1 MLFNFEAPPLT
12 WTAFIKLLSDSQ
24 LKAVFWGYEREIG
37 GPWTVS
43 VDGSLAAGGWGAAW
57 GRRQLAGPDGKGG
70 RRPSLAVKVPGR

>member
-37 GPWTVS
+37 GAW
-43 VDGSLAAGGWGAAW
+43 GCLGGWGSGGGGVGGCLGQKAARRSRRE
-57 GRRQLAGPDGKGG
+57 RRQEAI
-70 RRPSLAVKVPGR
+70 SCC